1 VGKFHIWT
9 IGCQMNT
16 SDARMLTEELEGY
29 GYEPGDS
36 FREADLVVLYS
47 CMVRQH
53 AEDKVHSQLG
63 ALRLEKRERPGMKV
77 ALAGCIG
84 NVEWWQQRYPFVDFF
99 LSPGHDLTVKDKL
112 VDLLDLQ
119 ERYRLEP
126 EGAVRAPRVSEGIT
140 MHQGCN
146 RHCTFCIVPSTRG
159 GERSRTPIDLEL
171 EIRDL
176 VQRGTREVVLL
187 SQIAERYGRDLRP
200 RVTLAQLLAQ
210 LNEVEGLQRIRFL
223 TSYPGD
229 FSKDLI
235 EAVAALPKVC
245 EDINLPVQSGD
256 DEVLRAMQRGYTVD
270 FYRQLVGRLRERM
283 PEMCLQTDVIVGFP
297 GETAEQFENTLRLMA
312 EVEFDIVHVAA
323 YSPRP
328 GTPAAS
334 WADQLPL
341 DEKKLRLR
349 AVEELQKEIA
359 TAKNARLLG
368 RTVEV
373 LVEGEARGKWYGRTR
388 TNKLVHIEQ
397 TGDLSGQL
405 LDVEIVQT
413 SPWSLQGRLARVPVG
428 V

>member
-1 VGKFHIWT
+1 
-9 IGCQMNT
+9 
-16 SDARMLTEELEGY
+16 
-29 GYEPGDS
+29 
-36 FREADLVVLYS
+36 
-47 CMVRQH
+47 
-53 AEDKVHSQLG
+53 
-63 ALRLEKRERPGMKV
+63 
-77 ALAGCIG
+77 
-84 NVEWWQQRYPFVDFF
+84 
-99 LSPGHDLTVKDKL
+99 
-112 VDLLDLQ
+112 
-119 ERYRLEP
+119 
-126 EGAVRAPRVSEGIT
+126 
-140 MHQGCN
+140 
-146 RHCTFCIVPSTRG
+146 
-159 GERSRTPIDLEL
+159 
-171 EIRDL
+171 
-176 VQRGTREVVLL
+176 
-187 SQIAERYGRDLRP
+187 
-200 RVTLAQLLAQ
+200 VTLAQLLAQ

-235 EAVAALPKVC
+235 EAVARLPKVC

-256 DEVLRAMQRGYTVD
+256 DDVLRAMQRGYTVD

-341 DEKKLRLR
+341 DEKKCRLR

-368 RTVEV
+368 RTAEV

-397 TGDLSGQL
+397 AGDLSGQL
-405 LDVEIVQT
+405 LDAEIVQT
-413 SPWSLQGRLARVPVG
+413 SPWSLQGRLARVPVR